1 MKIAIATPAAASSRT
16 GNRHTAQR
24 YASFLRGAGHRVRV
38 ATAWDGARCDVL
50 IALHAL
56 KSHSSIARYRAA
68 NPAGPL
74 IVVLTGTD
82 LYRDIRTH
90 ADAQASLDMATLL
103 IVLQERGFDEL
114 AARTRRRTR
123 VIYQSSNATGPA
135 MPPRRK
141 FRLAVLGHLRDE
153 KDPFRA
159 AHALASLRNMPDL
172 EVVHLGDALSPA
184 MALEARRLMRA
195 DPRYRWLGGLAHS
208 RALAWLRRSHALV
221 VSSRM
226 EGGAN
231 VICEAARIGVPVL
244 ASRIPGNV
252 GMLSGGYPGFYAF
265 GDTRALARLVARAR
279 RDQVFY
285 GRLQRMATMRGALF
299 APAAERRGVLS
310 AVREAALISRAA

>member
-159 AHALASLRNMPDL
+159 AHAMASLRNMPDL

-184 MALEARRLMRA
+184 MALE
-195 DPRYRWLGGLAHS
+195 
-208 RALAWLRRSHALV
+208 
-221 VSSRM
+221 
-226 EGGAN
+226 E
-231 VICEAARIGVPVL
+231 
-244 ASRIPGNV
+244 
-252 GMLSGGYPGFYAF
+252 
-265 GDTRALARLVARAR
+265 
-279 RDQVFY
+279 
-285 GRLQRMATMRGALF
+285 
-299 APAAERRGVLS
+299 AERISLLESKRQTEGKFISLNL
-310 AVREAALISRAA
+310 EYALRDKQLYEFSSSNGYIDLIRK